1 MSRRI
6 EITVPS
12 DWALPVREILEDH
25 FSKYDADVL
34 LDLLF
39 RTTRLRD
46 PKCKYHGLTRDSI
59 WHECLEHRFT
69 EADARDILDGIFD
82 RKNERREDPSY
93 KYYEQLR
100 CAPEDVAEVRK
111 EIKREWD
118 MMRVSGVS
126 DDKARRF
133 FDEQASEKPNMVV
146 EFSGIGKTVFIITVP
161 GAAVSATLDRL
172 KKNGVGS
179 TIGRVILT
187 TVEYVK
193 PGLDEPLVKAMDENG
208 KIIKKKSNKKALVG
222 FAHFQRARQTTE
234 EIYNGISNGAT
245 MNINT
250 WMNLVGSSI
259 LAGSGLA
266 TNVTVFIVGS
276 MLISPIMGP
285 ILGMTLG
292 YRVMDWPLFKTG
304 FINEVKMAVTA
315 YGVGVVFGMLLGD
328 VGNTYKWPNSAMMPE
343 GQAFNLI
350 ISIIVSAA
358 AGMVLGV
365 SMTTPGGNSLV
376 GTAISAGLLPPL
388 VNAGMLMSY
397 STFYAERLVGHAY
410 DFYEMGVYAIFFY
423 LTHVLTIIV
432 VANLIFW
439 LKDIDPRFKGDGDFN
454 FDEIPSLAR
463 HSARLGLG
471 QKKGDG
477 LGLGGELDRATF
489 FVDNIRDD
497 LKNLALDTKDRLQ
510 GVGSVFLGLGKTMG
524 QGVMDMG
531 KSAGQGMA
539 DMVSGDKEGDARQ
552 RRGSDGA
559 RNPLHDERDEESGEA
574 SGSVAG
580 GSPSKKKSFASGLSI
595 SSITGGITGGFA
607 AAAELGKKTAM
618 DLKKAVELD
627 EDKRR
632 WKETTEAVN
641 YDDEDEEN
649 SMILRHH
656 QLSTQRNQGEHQ
668 SSESSSTPA
677 PSPASQTQQFQAVPL
692 DDPFDDI

>member
-12 DWALPVREILEDH
+12 EWALPVREILEDH
-25 FSKYDADVL
+25 FSKYDAEVL

-39 RTTRLRD
+39 RKTRLRD
-46 PKCKYHGLTRDSI
+46 PKCKYHGMTREII
-59 WHECLEHRFT
+59 WHDCLEHRFT
-69 EADARDILDGIFD
+69 VADAKDILDGIFD
-82 RKNERREDPSY
+82 KKNIRREDPAY
-93 KYYEQLR
+93 RYYEQLR
-100 CAPEDVAEVRK
+100 CAPDEVDTVRK
-111 EIKREWD
+111 AIRTEWD
-118 MMRVSGVS
+118 MMRVSGVA
-126 DDKARRF
+126 DDRARKF
-133 FDEQASEKPNMVV
+133 FDEQANEKPNMVV
-146 EFSGIGKTVFIITVP
+146 EFTGVGKTVFSVTVP

-179 TIGRVILT
+179 TIGRIILT

-208 KIIKKKSNKKALVG
+208 KVVKSKGGAKKALVG

-250 WMNLVGSSI
+250 WMNLVGACV

-304 FINEVKMAVTA
+304 FINEFKMAVCA
-315 YGVGVVFGMLLGD
+315 YLIGVIFGMLMGD
-328 VGNTYKWPNSAMMPE
+328 VGDTYKWPNSAMMPE

-397 STFYAERLVGHAY
+397 STFYESRLKGTSAY
-410 DFYEMGVYAIFFY
+410 TFYEMGVYALFFY
-423 LTHVLTIIV
+423 LTHVVTIII
-432 VANLIFW
+432 VANAIFW
-439 LKDIDPRFKGDGDFN
+439 LKDIDPRFKGEGDFN

-463 HSARLGLG
+463 HSVRLGIG
-471 QKKGDG
+471 KKSGDG

-489 FVDNIRDD
+489 FVDNIKDD

-524 QGVMDMG
+524 QGVVDLG
-531 KSAGQGMA
+531 KSAGQGMV
-539 DMVSGDKEGDARQ
+539 DLVKGDEGPRGRRSSIGGNTSDHSGG
-552 RRGSDGA
+552 GSA
-559 RNPLHDERDEESGEA
+559 RNPLHGGAAHDGDVDEESGEILRDP
-574 SGSVAG
+574 
-580 GSPSKKKSFASGLSI
+580 SPNKKSSFVGTL
-595 SSITGGITGGFA
+595 TGGFA
-607 AAAELGKKTAM
+607 AAAEFTKKTAM
-618 DLKKAVELD
+618 DLKKAAELD

-641 YDDEDEEN
+641 YEDEDLEEN
-649 SMILRHH
+649 IMLLRQRRLSSM
-656 QLSTQRNQGEHQ
+656 GA
-668 SSESSSTPA
+668 TPA
-677 PSPASQTQQFQAVPL
+677 SSVPTSPETGVAPALSL
-692 DDPFDDI
+692 DPFDDI